1 MLLAH
6 VLGIIP
12 RRKSIYEDS
21 SSGDGEQGMLDK
33 AQKALEEAEALK
45 KDSNSNDVDTS
56 TTLNMF
62 ICIFLK
68 VVKEKIS
75 EDSSYHWYDGPM
87 TGAAIATIR
96 YKSEVSNIF
105 SKALPVVILLSSI
118 HERLHLHKRSDWAN
132 VEEDV
137 DSEVDEEVE
146 EKRNEFCCVACG
158 KKFKSDKKW
167 KNHEHSKKH
176 KEKVAELRDAFSDE
190 DRENEDEEEEDD
202 GFVSVDEDGDEES
215 ESDEEFVDVDDGKML
230 ETQGSRRQ
238 KALKNVYVE
247 EPEIVDQP
255 KISSKA
261 EVEKFDDGSYIEE
274 PIPFDEPCAENG
286 NNGGDDAP
294 TMKQAA
300 SVKVSSKS
308 KVSKQAPVGDQ
319 TKFLRDALLGLMLAG
334 KDTTS
339 SGLSWFFYVLAKHP
353 KVENNILEEIQKHVA
368 VEGGKR
374 WNVKMLSKM
383 VYLRGAL
390 CESLRLFPP
399 VPFNHKSPLLAEN
412 LPSGNKVDQNTR
424 IILPIYSMGRM
435 KAIWGNDCMEFK
447 PERWVSKGVG
457 IKHEPSYKFVTF
469 GSGPRACV
477 GKDMALSQLKIVS
490 GMIIYHYHIDL
501 VEGHHV
507 IPTNSMVLNMEHSL
521 SAMFTY
527 GTLSND

>member
-1 MLLAH
+1 M
-6 VLGIIP
+6 
-12 RRKSIYEDS
+12 
-21 SSGDGEQGMLDK
+21 
-33 AQKALEEAEALK
+33 
-45 KDSNSNDVDTS
+45 
-56 TTLNMF
+56 
-62 ICIFLK
+62 
-68 VVKEKIS
+68 
-75 EDSSYHWYDGPM
+75 
-87 TGAAIATIR
+87 
-96 YKSEVSNIF
+96 
-105 SKALPVVILLSSI
+105 LSSI

-146 EKRNEFCCVACG
+146 EKKNEFCCVACG

-202 GFVSVDEDGDEES
+202 GFVSVDDEES
-215 ESDEEFVDVDDGKML
+215 ESDKEFVHVDDGEKERMIMKTKTMTMRTVF
-230 ETQGSRRQ
+230 ESNVNEQEKCWKHKEAEGS
-238 KALKNVYVE
+238 E
-247 EPEIVDQP
+247 EQPEIVDQP

-274 PIPFDEPCAENG
+274 PIPFDEPYAENG

-300 SVKVSSKS
+300 LVKVSSKS

-383 VYLRGAL
+383 VYL
-390 CESLRLFPP
+390 
-399 VPFNHKSPLLAEN
+399 
-412 LPSGNKVDQNTR
+412 
-424 IILPIYSMGRM
+424 
-435 KAIWGNDCMEFK
+435 
-447 PERWVSKGVG
+447 
-457 IKHEPSYKFVTF
+457 
-469 GSGPRACV
+469 
-477 GKDMALSQLKIVS
+477 
-490 GMIIYHYHIDL
+490 
-501 VEGHHV
+501 
-507 IPTNSMVLNMEHSL
+507 
-521 SAMFTY
+521 
-527 GTLSND
+527 